1 MSYSTRACARINYKK
16 ANRKMFSR
24 ISRGLNC
31 ENKTSKSSPG
41 FHINFGTLA
50 SPVSKFVRGLRL
62 FDMTLGHWLK
72 K

>member
-1 MSYSTRACARINYKK
+1 MSYSARVCARINYKK
-16 ANRKMFSR
+16 AKRKIFSR

-31 ENKTSKSSPG
+31 ENKTSKSSRG
-41 FHINFGTLA
+41 FHINFGTLS

-62 FDMTLGHWLK
+62 FDMTLDDWFK